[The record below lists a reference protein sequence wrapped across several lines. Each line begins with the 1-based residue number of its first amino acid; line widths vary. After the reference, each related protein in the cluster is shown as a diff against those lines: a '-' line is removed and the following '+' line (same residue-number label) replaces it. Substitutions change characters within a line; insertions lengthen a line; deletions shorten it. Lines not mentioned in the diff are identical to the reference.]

1 MFKLYSAFDKSEEC
15 VILTD
20 TNVVTGMNACAS
32 LSYDDVAG
40 KHVLTVS
47 ALYAKALSFAITAVL
62 CGTDTFFVS
71 KKLQA

>member
-1 MFKLYSAFDKSEEC
+1 VFEFNFAVDQSEES
-15 VILTD
+15 VIGAAA
-20 TNVVTGMNACAS
+20 NVNAGLNVSAS